1 MANNLWAPWR
11 MQFIEDTRGK
21 EKEEGCVFCH
31 LLQEPGNDRDKLI
44 LWRGQRTLV
53 VMNKY
58 PYTNGH
64 LLVMPLR
71 HVGELHLLTRD
82 EQADMV
88 HAMGEA
94 IQILRE
100 TLKTE
105 GINCGLNLGKPAG
118 AGVLGHV
125 HIHIVP
131 RWVGDTNFLPIISDT
146 RTLPEYLQTT
156 YDRLVANFQKLT
168 L

>member
-64 LLVMPLR
+64 LLVMPL
-71 HVGELHLLTRD
+71 
-82 EQADMV
+82 
-88 HAMGEA
+88 
-94 IQILRE
+94 
-100 TLKTE
+100 
-105 GINCGLNLGKPAG
+105 
-118 AGVLGHV
+118 GHV

-168 L
+168 I